1 MPCGCLG
8 GSFGNRVRR
17 TQSLG
22 PPYGEL
28 GHQGVV
34 STPEADYP
42 GTTKGLFFVHFL
54 ALARRHLPEAD
65 VATMCRTVGMP
76 ARISRFGSYPIV
88 PYTAFQELLAQRL
101 YPQVEL
107 TEGMGLLGR
116 EAFLAFAGSVA
127 GRVVTA
133 LVVRDV
139 PHIAPSTISERFAP
153 DTFLA
158 PSSLSSSTDISNIRS
173 TNMACSRQAATI
185 RTGIF
190 TPNSRFGHSS
200 VVAQGES

>member
-1 MPCGCLG
+1 
-8 GSFGNRVRR
+8 
-17 TQSLG
+17 
-22 PPYGEL
+22 
-28 GHQGVV
+28 V

-139 PHIAPSTISERFAP
+139 PHIAAIIEKTYRTLNDLGEIRTRHVSRTEFVIEFNRYLQYPQHQHGLLEAGCDYTHWHLHP
-153 DTFLA
+153 KLT
-158 PSSLSSSTDISNIRS
+158 IRS
-173 TNMACSRQAATI
+173 FERRGPGRVIADFDI
-185 RTGIF
+185 RMIDSG
-190 TPNSRFGHSS
+190 TP
-200 VVAQGES
+200 